1 MATEAGDED
10 LEAAGVEEVVVAPE
24 VEEEVLHGHDF
35 SVGAAEAAEDF
46 GFAVGKAR
54 GFSFRD
60 VFKRLGC
67 GREAVISKGVFVLLR
82 FQSFSHIGFSH
93 QRLDADDEFLDGEWF
108 LEVVVGSQFEAGDNI
123 VRSGFGREEEDRGMV
138 VGLAYAADH
147 LEAVQTGHHHIG
159 NEDVRMDL
167 EESFEAF
174 CSIVCGLHREAF
186 AAKGL
191 TDDLYEGLFVFDE
204 EYLDCRHRF
213 RVSG

>member
-1 MATEAGDED
+1 MG
-10 LEAAGVEEVVVAPE
+10 
-24 VEEEVLHGHDF
+24 
-35 SVGAAEAAEDF
+35 SAEAAEDF
-46 GFAVGKAR
+46 GFAVGEVG
-54 GFSFRD
+54 GFSFRE

-108 LEVVVGSQFEAGDNI
+108 FEVIVCSQFEGGDNI
-123 VRSGFGREEEDRGMV
+123 IRGGFGREEKHGSMV
-138 VGLAYAADH
+138 VCLPDAADH
-147 LEAVQTGHHHIG
+147 LEAIHTGHHDIG
-159 NEDVRMDL
+159 NEDVRMNL

-174 CSIVCGLHREAF
+174 GSVVCGLNHEAL

-191 TDDLYEGLFVFDE
+191 ADDLYEGLFVFDD
-204 EYLDCRHRF
+204 EYLDCWHRF

>member
-1 MATEAGDED
+1 M
-10 LEAAGVEEVVVAPE
+10 
-24 VEEEVLHGHDF
+24 
-35 SVGAAEAAEDF
+35 GAAEAAEDF
-46 GFAVGKAR
+46 GFAVGEVG
-54 GFSFRD
+54 GFSFRE

-108 LEVVVGSQFEAGDNI
+108 FEVVVGSQFEASDNI
-123 VRSGFGREEEDRGMV
+123 VRGGFGREEEHGGMV
-138 VGLAYAADH
+138 VGLPDAADH
-147 LEAVQTGHHHIG
+147 FEAVHTGHHDIG
-159 NEDVRMDL
+159 NEDVRMNL

-174 CSIVCGLHREAF
+174 GSVVCGLHREAL